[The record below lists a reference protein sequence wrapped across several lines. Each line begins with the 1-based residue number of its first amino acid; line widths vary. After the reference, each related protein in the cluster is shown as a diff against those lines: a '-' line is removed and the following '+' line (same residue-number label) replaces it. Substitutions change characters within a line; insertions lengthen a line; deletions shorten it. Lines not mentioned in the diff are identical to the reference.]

1 MAMVISTNTASISAQ
16 RHLHESRKDL
26 DVSMERLSSGQ
37 RINLAAD
44 DSAGLAIRDKMT
56 SQIDGLNQAVRNAN
70 DAISMAQSA
79 EGGIE
84 ESTQILQRMRTLAM
98 QASNDTNTAS
108 DRANLNDELT
118 DLQAELTRIADT
130 ATFNNQNLLEGTMSS
145 STFQIGHK
153 AGETIALSIADM
165 SADSIGSQ
173 GRVKVTI
180 SGTLTADQYVAIATT
195 DLTIDVGGAAY
206 TVGSNDTFA
215 TIAKR
220 LSDALNA
227 DDAFSTHYVASVDP
241 IASADVI
248 VQRLDGTAM
257 DNGDLVVVSDGATLT
272 RGTADVVTIDNTS
285 VTTRDNAQKAIVA
298 IDNALNEVSRERANL
313 GAFQNRLEHAVSNM
327 MNMSANTADARSVVA
342 DADYAQESSALAKNQ
357 ILQQAGTAMLAQAN
371 AQSQTV
377 LSLLK

>member
-1 MAMVISTNTASISAQ
+1 M
-16 RHLHESRKDL
+16 L
-26 DVSMERLSSGQ
+26 
-37 RINLAAD
+37 
-44 DSAGLAIRDKMT
+44 
-56 SQIDGLNQAVRNAN
+56 
-70 DAISMAQSA
+70 
-79 EGGIE
+79 
-84 ESTQILQRMRTLAM
+84 LQ
-98 QASNDTNTAS
+98 QH
-108 DRANLNDELT
+108 
-118 DLQAELTRIADT
+118 I
-130 ATFNNQNLLEGTMSS
+130 
-145 STFQIGHK
+145 
-153 AGETIALSIADM
+153 
-165 SADSIGSQ
+165 
-173 GRVKVTI
+173 
-180 SGTLTADQYVAIATT
+180 

-298 IDNALNEVSRERANL
+298 IDNALNEVSRDRANL

-327 MNMSANTADARSVVA
+327 MNMSGNTADARSVIT
-342 DADYAQESSALAKNQ
+342 DADYAQESSSLAKNQ
-357 ILQQAGTAMLAQAN
+357 MLQQAGTAMLAQSN
-371 AQSQTV
+371 AQSLTV